1 MCRHDGQHGVKRY
14 GKIPITTAVNNGAVK
29 CRCSVKK
36 SRFSTSWFISEMT
49 QDRIIVTVERQ

>member
-36 SRFSTSWFISEMT
+36 IAVFDILIYLRNDTG
-49 QDRIIVTVERQ
+49 